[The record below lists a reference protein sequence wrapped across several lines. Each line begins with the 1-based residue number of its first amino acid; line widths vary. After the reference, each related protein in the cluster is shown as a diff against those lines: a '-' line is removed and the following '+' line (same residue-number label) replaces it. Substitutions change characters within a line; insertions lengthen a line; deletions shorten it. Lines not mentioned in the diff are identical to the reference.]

1 MRSRLRG
8 YQVVHTAKRSQRAKR
23 KTNKSHTYSLV
34 GKEWIAS
41 GAFVRVCACVR
52 VFVEGN
58 EGEVT
63 DVP

>member
-1 MRSRLRG
+1 M
-8 YQVVHTAKRSQRAKR
+8 VHTAKRSQRAKR